1 MCQRSLWAACGRVII
16 NKIVAW
22 RCIVTEP
29 TTSPEQHDG
38 ELRNTLEQIQSVMAV
53 RTFNILE
60 MPFNEVLS
68 HAMTRDVHGREMS
81 KSLGIRWD
89 DRL

>member
-1 MCQRSLWAACGRVII
+1 
-16 NKIVAW
+16 
-22 RCIVTEP
+22 
-29 TTSPEQHDG
+29 
-38 ELRNTLEQIQSVMAV
+38 MAV